1 MITEQQLIEVG
12 FIAKL
17 HGLKGEMQARITD
30 SIIDEVEHCP
40 YLVCELDGIYVP
52 FFLESLR
59 FRSSESAL
67 LKFED
72 IDSAEKA
79 EPFCG
84 LKLYFDRKCFTPEEQ
99 KQYDQ
104 KVEEDLEFIGY
115 QLIDKTLGPIG
126 EIVDINDLTENVLFI
141 VEHEGEEVMI
151 PAADDLILDIDDE
164 NETILMDLP
173 QGLVNFDEAET
184 DEE

>member
-1 MITEQQLIEVG
+1 MQKASKQPQHNPWYKNINIWAWIITGLAIVATIIILSIEDAEEER
-12 FIAKL
+12 AKA
-17 HGLKGEMQARITD
+17 KENR
-30 SIIDEVEHCP
+30 P
-40 YLVCELDGIYVP
+40 
-52 FFLESLR
+52 
-59 FRSSESAL
+59 RSYE
-67 LKFED
+67 E
-72 IDSAEKA
+72 I
-79 EPFCG
+79 
-84 LKLYFDRKCFTPEEQ
+84 FTPEEQ

-141 VEHEGEEVMI
+141 VEHEGEEIMI

>member
-12 FIAKL
+12 LIAKL

-141 VEHEGEEVMI
+141 VEHKGEEIMI
-151 PAADDLILDIDDE
+151 PA
-164 NETILMDLP
+164 MDLP